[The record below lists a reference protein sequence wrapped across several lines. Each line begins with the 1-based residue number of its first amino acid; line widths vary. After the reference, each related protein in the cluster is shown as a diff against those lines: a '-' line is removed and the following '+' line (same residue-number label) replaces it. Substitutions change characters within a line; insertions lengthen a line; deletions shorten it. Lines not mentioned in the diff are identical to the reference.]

1 MSRGWNRHRSRRTW
15 RRRSVSIADD
25 ERGRVPFALVGVLL
39 VVSASTYAAGVVD
52 QGLISEDRSV
62 DRAVD
67 RVDADVTAALR
78 HAAREA
84 AYTAAADPVV
94 QPPRETPDG
103 HAASEAAVRPDTAF
117 EDAFRIRAAL
127 AGHRALTGVT
137 ASVGG
142 VTATARFDQLT
153 PPLTPGDL
161 VTLREQVAVQPAAD
175 GTATRVVFENVTIRA
190 TRSSRIAA
198 KQTRDRP
205 VVVAVPTLAA
215 HERTTRFER
224 RLNNGPVEG
233 PGLGRQLT
241 ASLYPI
247 TWARGYGQY
256 GKVPIQNVL
265 SNRHVELST
274 NAGIVRV
281 QRAVFGASDPGARGG
296 VAAATARTGITDL
309 LAPTPLDEGAWSD
322 AVIGAPTPS
331 PGSDRDGFEAA
342 RGHTDETR
350 RVAVGHAAD
359 VAAVEVHDA
368 IETIA
373 RKSHRVEATLAVDA
387 DRVHYG
393 GRPRPPHPDPSE
405 DGWSRVDVDVEETVS
420 VRPARTVPSAVPSG
434 IVRPGVQVD
443 FGSVR
448 RTVVI
453 ERTVSARWE
462 RIVEQTYTIPVAGGP
477 PVTATR
483 EVTAGLRT
491 TRASTTDRYRVDI
504 AVRGAHAPRDD
515 APRRPAA
522 TFGAGSSYG
531 GADLGETPAAA
542 REALGVAT
550 AASVDRLA
558 ERAVESGDIRRSTA
572 VYGQATQRAHDHIA
586 ADLDDVRA
594 EVKAIETDL
603 SMESMAQGEATPYTK
618 LAERVRDRRRQLV
631 DTPTT
636 YDGAADRARVAVR
649 VAYIDAV
656 LAELSAASDERE
668 TTTDALLERV
678 EGALGGPS
686 VGEVLASREAARD
699 VDPYTVGADGPGGA
713 VTFVPDAAP
722 GYLPRTAVDGRAV
735 DAVDGSIRPLAT
747 RNVNYVTVPYSD
759 VSTGIVDRLLG
770 NGGRVGIG
778 VAGRTLLAADRALAA
793 SPNPD
798 LRADRNTLAKRV
810 GESLRTVD
818 QALVDAID
826 ERTDLSLTQ
835 RRAAVAAAAA
845 KHDGVGSQAV
855 AVSDGEYAEVV
866 ADEAS
871 RLGGLTAGER
881 RALAARLRVA
891 TTTATGRDDV
901 RIPVSLV
908 DEPTQLAR
916 EQTRGELAGAIEMGA
931 EAAVANA
938 SERWVP
944 NSTPRVG
951 AGLPVAPVP
960 AYWVAT
966 VNAWRVQVRGA
977 YPRFTLT
984 ADVGPPNRQFE
995 YVREAS
1001 AVTTTVGGD
1010 TIQLGRNEPVTFET
1024 GTVIVVAVPPGPPG
1038 VGDVDG
1044 TRDERSPGW

>member
-1 MSRGWNRHRSRRTW
+1 M
-15 RRRSVSIADD
+15 
-25 ERGRVPFALVGVLL
+25 PFALIGVLL
-39 VVSASTYAAGVVD
+39 LVSASTYAAGIVD
-52 QGLISEDRSV
+52 QGLISENRSV

-67 RVDADVTAALR
+67 RVDADATAALR

-84 AYTAAADPVV
+84 AYAAAADPVV
-94 QPPRETPDG
+94 RPPVETARG
-103 HAASEAAVRPDTAF
+103 HSVGEAAVRPGSAF

-127 AGHRALTGVT
+127 AGHRALGVLNT
-137 ASVGG
+137 SVGG
-142 VTATARFDQLT
+142 VTATARFDRLSS
-153 PPLTPGDL
+153 PLTPEDL
-161 VTLREQVAVQPAAD
+161 VRIRKQVEVQPAAD
-175 GTATRVVFENVTIRA
+175 GTATRVVFENVTVRA
-190 TRSSRIAA
+190 TRGGQTVA
-198 KQTRDRP
+198 KQTRDRT

-281 QRAVFGASDPGARGG
+281 QRDVFGASDPDARGG

-309 LAPTPLDEGAWSD
+309 LAPTPLDEAAWSD

-331 PGSDRDGFEAA
+331 PGTDRDGFAAA
-342 RGHTDETR
+342 RSHTDETR

-373 RKSHRVEATLAVDA
+373 RKSHRVEATLVVKA
-387 DRVHYG
+387 DRVSYG
-393 GRPRPPHPDPSE
+393 GRPRPPHPDPTE
-405 DGWSRVDVDVEETVS
+405 DGWSRIDVDVEETVS

-434 IVRPGVQVD
+434 IVEPGERVD

-448 RTVVI
+448 RTVVV
-453 ERTVSARWE
+453 ERTVVTHWR
-462 RIVEQTYTIPVAGGP
+462 RVVEQTYRIPVAGGP

-483 EVTAGLRT
+483 EITAGLRT
-491 TRASTTDRYRVDI
+491 TRASTTDRYRVEV
-504 AVRGAHAPRDD
+504 AVHGAHAPRDD

-522 TFGAGSSYG
+522 TFGAGTGFG
-531 GADLGETPAAA
+531 GADLGDTPAAA
-542 REALGVAT
+542 RESLGVAT

-572 VYGQATQRAHDHIA
+572 VYGRATQRAHDHIA
-586 ADLDDVRA
+586 GDLEALRADV
-594 EVKAIETDL
+594 EAIETDL
-603 SMESMAQGEATPYTK
+603 SMESMARGEAEPYAA
-618 LAERVRDRRRQLV
+618 LAKRVQDRRQQLV
-631 DTPTT
+631 DAPAT
-636 YDGAADRARVAVR
+636 YNGAADRATVAVR
-649 VAYIDAV
+649 VAYLDAV
-656 LAELSAASDERE
+656 LSELKAAGEERE
-668 TTTDALLERV
+668 TTTSALFERV
-678 EGALGGPS
+678 EGAFGGPS

-713 VTFVPDAAP
+713 VTFVPNAAP
-722 GYLPRTAVDGRAV
+722 GYLPRTTVDGRTV

-759 VSTGIVDRLLG
+759 ISTGIVDRLLG
-770 NGGRVGIG
+770 DGGRVGIG
-778 VAGRTLLAADRALAA
+778 VAGQTLLAADHALAA
-793 SPNPD
+793 DPDPD
-798 LRADRNTLAKRV
+798 LRADRDALARRV
-810 GESLRTVD
+810 DESLRSVD
-818 QALVDAID
+818 EALVDAIA
-826 ERTDLSLTQ
+826 ERTDLSHAK
-835 RRAAVAAAAA
+835 RRAAVSAAAAR
-845 KHDGVGSQAV
+845 HDGVGQQAV
-855 AVSDGEYAEVV
+855 AVADGAYAQAV
-866 ADEAS
+866 ADKAS
-871 RLGGLTAGER
+871 RLGGLTDTDR

-891 TTTATGRDDV
+891 SATATGRDDV
-901 RIPVSLV
+901 RIPASLV

-916 EQTRGELAGAIEMGA
+916 DQIRGELAGAIEMGA

-1001 AVTTTVGGD
+1001 TVTTTVGGD
-1010 TIQLGRNEPVTFET
+1010 TIQLGTNEPVAFET

-1044 TRDERSPGW
+1044 TRDERSSGW